1 MQTTVMVGEK
11 PKVTSKIANA
21 LGDYSMKENRGVKNY
36 IIETDERR
44 LIVAPAVGHI
54 FNLDQVSEGWD
65 YPVFD
70 VEWKPTFETDDSAG
84 YMKKYYNNLRDQL
97 EKADTYINAC
107 DFDLEGSVI
116 GANVIKQITDASDE
130 KIERMKFSTLTQSD
144 LRDAYDNLESFDRGM
159 TSAGIARH
167 ILDYYYGV
175 NVSRALMQAVR
186 ENDRYKTLSTGRVQG
201 PALKVLADKEREIK
215 EFEPDPYWE
224 IYLHHNEFDAKLKEP
239 EEDKEKPERIW
250 DEDKANQIFSTVEG
264 ERKAKVRDIK
274 INNYKHNPPIPFN
287 LTGLQKEASSQFN
300 LSPKKT
306 QSIAQSLY
314 EDSLISYPRTESQKL
329 PPKLGY
335 KNLLKDL
342 KNQEKY
348 ENLAK
353 RVLNKDKRDN
363 LYPKQGKK
371 KDDAHPCFKPDA
383 KVSFNQSARS
393 FSDIAGEVD
402 NWEWDEEKESY
413 FGEIDKSGVIS
424 HDSHVKKSEVTG
436 IWRTPYEGDL
446 LDVETNSREVSV
458 TPKHRFLTFTE
469 EGLDYVEAENLREK
483 DIVFKQK
490 KQEEKV
496 LNLSNNIELESAFS
510 KKHWEQIQEGEECSV
525 NETYDRIKEFLEDI
539 EIGKAEKLAAI
550 TGFCFGDG
558 HLRFEK
564 PSESR
569 EKYPQVHF
577 TGRIEDMKK
586 LKEDIEE
593 VGFSAYISSDE
604 PKKAMIA
611 SKNSAFGRLLIAL
624 GCPTGDKMTKNFSVP
639 EWVKKDENLK
649 REFLAGIFGAEL
661 TKVRTHTNN
670 GRDIRNLRFEQNKIK
685 KLEES
690 FKDFFKELMQM
701 CEDLEIQ
708 TSNLSTA
715 KKTESRKKDGE
726 KTVRGSFSIKNN
738 RENLE
743 KFVNK
748 IPMRYSKYKDELR
761 RNASAYLA
769 LRKSVI
775 KRRKSK
781 RQKAKKMYQN
791 GKGYKEIGEEIN
803 ISKYTVKSWVY
814 YGNGG
819 KEEHVPSEEIPKFKE
834 FNLKTPKQTKPE
846 IINKI
851 ETSHYEGHVY
861 DIEVEENHNY
871 FANQLLVHNCIYPTG
886 KHPSGLSKMEKKVY
900 DLIVKRFF
908 AVFGEAAKRQSLTL
922 TLDVLGYSFK
932 AKSKVTKQRNW
943 FSLYDPYVNVEEAD
957 LPEVEEG
964 EKLDVEDFS
973 LEDKET
979 KPPRRYSQSRIVS
992 ELEKKNLG
1000 TKATR
1005 ASTIDRLYDR
1015 NYIEGSPIEV
1025 TQLGLTIVN
1034 TLEKHA
1040 PDVLSEELT
1049 RNFEEKMESIK
1060 QGEKSSEEVVSEAQE
1075 ELEETL
1081 TEFKQKEKQIGS
1093 ELVETIDKE
1102 RNRQRRLGECQEC
1115 EDGTLKI
1122 IKNNGSRFVGC
1133 SNYPDCENS
1142 FPLPSNGDIEGM
1154 DEACDECG
1162 NPKIYV
1168 SRNSGNDYNMCIYPD
1183 CPTKDDW

>member
-1 MQTTVMVGEK
+1 METTVMVGEK

-116 GANVIKQITDASDE
+116 GANVIKQITDAPDE

-201 PALKVLADKEREIK
+201 PTLKVLADKEKEIM

-224 IYLHHNEFDAKLKEP
+224 ITLQHQEFEAKFKDNE
-239 EEDKEKPERIW
+239 KEKPARIW
-250 DEDKANQIFSTVEG
+250 EEDKANQIFSTVKG
-264 ERKAKVRDIK
+264 ESKAKVRNIK
-274 INNYKHNPPIPFN
+274 VNNYKHKPPIPFN

-335 KNLLKDL
+335 KNLLNKL
-342 KNQEKY
+342 KSHEKY
-348 ENLAK
+348 EDLAK
-353 RVLNKDKRDN
+353 KVLKKEQSDN
-363 LYPKQGKK
+363 LYTRQGKK
-371 KDDAHPCFKPDA
+371 EDDAHP
-383 KVSFNQSARS
+383 
-393 FSDIAGEVD
+393 
-402 NWEWDEEKESY
+402 
-413 FGEIDKSGVIS
+413 
-424 HDSHVKKSEVTG
+424 
-436 IWRTPYEGDL
+436 
-446 LDVETNSREVSV
+446 
-458 TPKHRFLTFTE
+458 
-469 EGLDYVEAENLREK
+469 
-483 DIVFKQK
+483 
-490 KQEEKV
+490 
-496 LNLSNNIELESAFS
+496 
-510 KKHWEQIQEGEECSV
+510 
-525 NETYDRIKEFLEDI
+525 
-539 EIGKAEKLAAI
+539 AI
-550 TGFCFGDG
+550 
-558 HLRFEK
+558 H
-564 PSESR
+564 
-569 EKYPQVHF
+569 
-577 TGRIEDMKK
+577 
-586 LKEDIEE
+586 
-593 VGFSAYISSDE
+593 
-604 PKKAMIA
+604 
-611 SKNSAFGRLLIAL
+611 
-624 GCPTGDKMTKNFSVP
+624 
-639 EWVKKDENLK
+639 
-649 REFLAGIFGAEL
+649 
-661 TKVRTHTNN
+661 
-670 GRDIRNLRFEQNKIK
+670 
-685 KLEES
+685 
-690 FKDFFKELMQM
+690 
-701 CEDLEIQ
+701 
-708 TSNLSTA
+708 
-715 KKTESRKKDGE
+715 
-726 KTVRGSFSIKNN
+726 
-738 RENLE
+738 
-743 KFVNK
+743 
-748 IPMRYSKYKDELR
+748 
-761 RNASAYLA
+761 
-769 LRKSVI
+769 
-775 KRRKSK
+775 
-781 RQKAKKMYQN
+781 
-791 GKGYKEIGEEIN
+791 
-803 ISKYTVKSWVY
+803 
-814 YGNGG
+814 
-819 KEEHVPSEEIPKFKE
+819 
-834 FNLKTPKQTKPE
+834 
-846 IINKI
+846 
-851 ETSHYEGHVY
+851 
-861 DIEVEENHNY
+861 
-871 FANQLLVHNCIYPTG
+871 PTG
-886 KHPSGLSKMEKKVY
+886 KHPSNLSKMEKKVY

-908 AVFGEAAKRQSLTL
+908 AVFGEAAKRQSLTM
-922 TLDVLGYSFK
+922 TLDVLGYGFE
-932 AKSKVTKQRNW
+932 AKSKVTKKRNW
-943 FSLYDPYVNVEEAD
+943 FNLYDPYVNVEEAD

-964 EKLDVEDFS
+964 EKLEVNEFD

-992 ELEKKNLG
+992 ELEKRNLG

-1015 NYIEGSPIEV
+1015 NYIEESPIKV
-1025 TQLGLTIVN
+1025 TDLGLTIVN

-1049 RNFEEKMESIK
+1049 RSFEQKMDSIR
-1060 QGEKSSEEVVSEAQE
+1060 QGDKTSEEVVSEAQE
-1075 ELEETL
+1075 ELKDTL
-1081 TEFKQKEKQIGS
+1081 TKFKKDEQEVGA
-1093 ELVETIDKE
+1093 ELVKTIDKE
-1102 RNRQRRLGECQEC
+1102 RKRQRRLGECQEC

-1142 FPLPSNGDIEGM
+1142 FPLPSNGDINSM
-1154 DEACDECG
+1154 DEKCEECG

>member
-1 MQTTVMVGEK
+1 MVGEK

-116 GANVIKQITDASDE
+116 GANVIKQITDAPDE

-201 PALKVLADKEREIK
+201 PTLKVLADKEKEIM

-224 IYLHHNEFDAKLKEP
+224 ITLQHQEFEAKFKDNE
-239 EEDKEKPERIW
+239 KEKPARIW
-250 DEDKANQIFSTVEG
+250 EEDKANQIFSTVKG
-264 ERKAKVRDIK
+264 ESKAKVRNIK
-274 INNYKHNPPIPFN
+274 VNNYKHKPPIPFN

-335 KNLLKDL
+335 KNLLNKL
-342 KNQEKY
+342 KSHEKY
-348 ENLAK
+348 EDLAK
-353 RVLNKDKRDN
+353 KVLKKEQSDN
-363 LYPKQGKK
+363 LYTRQGKK
-371 KDDAHPCFKPDA
+371 EDDAHP
-383 KVSFNQSARS
+383 
-393 FSDIAGEVD
+393 
-402 NWEWDEEKESY
+402 
-413 FGEIDKSGVIS
+413 
-424 HDSHVKKSEVTG
+424 
-436 IWRTPYEGDL
+436 
-446 LDVETNSREVSV
+446 
-458 TPKHRFLTFTE
+458 
-469 EGLDYVEAENLREK
+469 
-483 DIVFKQK
+483 
-490 KQEEKV
+490 
-496 LNLSNNIELESAFS
+496 
-510 KKHWEQIQEGEECSV
+510 
-525 NETYDRIKEFLEDI
+525 
-539 EIGKAEKLAAI
+539 AI
-550 TGFCFGDG
+550 
-558 HLRFEK
+558 H
-564 PSESR
+564 
-569 EKYPQVHF
+569 
-577 TGRIEDMKK
+577 
-586 LKEDIEE
+586 
-593 VGFSAYISSDE
+593 
-604 PKKAMIA
+604 
-611 SKNSAFGRLLIAL
+611 
-624 GCPTGDKMTKNFSVP
+624 
-639 EWVKKDENLK
+639 
-649 REFLAGIFGAEL
+649 
-661 TKVRTHTNN
+661 
-670 GRDIRNLRFEQNKIK
+670 
-685 KLEES
+685 
-690 FKDFFKELMQM
+690 
-701 CEDLEIQ
+701 
-708 TSNLSTA
+708 
-715 KKTESRKKDGE
+715 
-726 KTVRGSFSIKNN
+726 
-738 RENLE
+738 
-743 KFVNK
+743 
-748 IPMRYSKYKDELR
+748 
-761 RNASAYLA
+761 
-769 LRKSVI
+769 
-775 KRRKSK
+775 
-781 RQKAKKMYQN
+781 
-791 GKGYKEIGEEIN
+791 
-803 ISKYTVKSWVY
+803 
-814 YGNGG
+814 
-819 KEEHVPSEEIPKFKE
+819 
-834 FNLKTPKQTKPE
+834 
-846 IINKI
+846 
-851 ETSHYEGHVY
+851 
-861 DIEVEENHNY
+861 
-871 FANQLLVHNCIYPTG
+871 PTG
-886 KHPSGLSKMEKKVY
+886 KHPSNLSKMEKKVY

-908 AVFGEAAKRQSLTL
+908 AVFGEAAKRQSLTM
-922 TLDVLGYSFK
+922 TLDVLGYGFE
-932 AKSKVTKQRNW
+932 AKSKVTKKRNW
-943 FSLYDPYVNVEEAD
+943 FNLYDPYVNVEEAD

-964 EKLDVEDFS
+964 EKLEVNEFD

-992 ELEKKNLG
+992 ELEKRNLG

-1015 NYIEGSPIEV
+1015 NYIEESPIKV
-1025 TQLGLTIVN
+1025 TDLGLTIVN

-1049 RNFEEKMESIK
+1049 RSFEQKMDSIR
-1060 QGEKSSEEVVSEAQE
+1060 QGDKTSEEVVSEAQE
-1075 ELEETL
+1075 ELKDTL
-1081 TEFKQKEKQIGS
+1081 TKFKKDEQEVGA
-1093 ELVETIDKE
+1093 ELVKTIDKE
-1102 RNRQRRLGECQEC
+1102 RKRQRRLGECQEC

-1142 FPLPSNGDIEGM
+1142 FPLPSNGDINSM
-1154 DEACDECG
+1154 DEKCEECG